1 MVSPLFP
8 VLLSGGAGVRL
19 WPVSRE
25 DEPKPFI
32 KVAGNES
39 LLQKTYLR
47 AISLPSVEAVLTVT
61 NEEYFFRTQDEYAD
75 LVGKDGV
82 SSNIPNIFLL
92 EPFGRNTAPAI
103 AIAALMLREEYGDDA
118 TMLVLSAD
126 HLIEDDEEFMAS
138 VSAARKLADDGYLA
152 TFGMTPTR
160 PETGYGYI
168 KCGEAVDGAS
178 GFKVDKFV
186 EKPSAVIAEE
196 YIASGQYY
204 WNAGIFCFKVG
215 KILEELK
222 EHCPDVYNAVSLSW
236 NMTRTKNR
244 DYKNIYNINRELFAQ
259 VPSISLDYAV
269 MEKSK
274 NVTIVP
280 SKFKWNDVG
289 SWESMCSF
297 ISPDEFNNRVDG
309 KVVLVDTRNTYV
321 QSRTRTVA
329 AVGVEDLIIV
339 DTDDAVLVAH
349 RQKTQDVKKVVEQ
362 LRSTKN
368 DVYKVHKTATHPW
381 GTYTI
386 LDENDLFR
394 VRRVVVKPKTSFP
407 AHMPNLRSGN
417 WTVVSGVAKLT
428 SHSSTRFIKVNEP
441 FFMFGDE
448 IFQLENAGS
457 SPLVLIEIQNGE
469 RLADKGNVKNDGCPE
484 IENITN
490 LREEK
495 KNAV

>member
-1 MVSPLFP
+1 M
-8 VLLSGGAGVRL
+8 
-19 WPVSRE
+19 
-25 DEPKPFI
+25 
-32 KVAGNES
+32 
-39 LLQKTYLR
+39 
-47 AISLPSVEAVLTVT
+47 
-61 NEEYFFRTQDEYAD
+61 
-75 LVGKDGV
+75 
-82 SSNIPNIFLL
+82 
-92 EPFGRNTAPAI
+92 
-103 AIAALMLREEYGDDA
+103 
-118 TMLVLSAD
+118 
-126 HLIEDDEEFMAS
+126 
-138 VSAARKLADDGYLA
+138 
-152 TFGMTPTR
+152 
-160 PETGYGYI
+160 
-168 KCGEAVDGAS
+168 
-178 GFKVDKFV
+178 
-186 EKPSAVIAEE
+186 
-196 YIASGQYY
+196 
-204 WNAGIFCFKVG
+204 
-215 KILEELK
+215 
-222 EHCPDVYNAVSLSW
+222 SW

-244 DYKNIYNINRELFAQ
+244 DYKNIYNLNRELFAQ

-297 ISPDEFNNRVDG
+297 ISPDEFDNRVDG

-329 AVGVEDLIIV
+329 VVGVEDLIIV

-368 DVYKVHKTATHPW
+368 DVYKVHKTVTHPW

-386 LDENDLFR
+386 LDENDLFK
-394 VRRVVVKPKTSFP
+394 VRRVVIKPKTSFP
-407 AHMPNLRSGN
+407 TIMPDLRAGN

-441 FFMFGDE
+441 SFMLGEE

-469 RLADKGNVKNDGCPE
+469 RLADKGNVKSDGCTE
-484 IENITN
+484 IENTTN